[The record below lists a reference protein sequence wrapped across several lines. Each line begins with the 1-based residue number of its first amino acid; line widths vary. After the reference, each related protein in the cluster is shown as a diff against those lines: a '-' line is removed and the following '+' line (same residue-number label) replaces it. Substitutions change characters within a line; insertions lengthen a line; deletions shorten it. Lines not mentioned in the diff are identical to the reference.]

1 MDTLAPIIA
10 LCFLGVFSSAETP
23 QSYCPSPLIQ
33 AEEGRN
39 VSLPCYVDPSV
50 DLSAYTVDWKHT
62 DLNDVVF
69 SWRHGQENHGAQ
81 AASYRS
87 RASIDSGDL
96 SRGNLTLQIFSA
108 RLSDSGHY
116 RCFVPKLKAFCI
128 VHLNVTKE
136 INVRSSTT
144 TSPNLHSTT
153 TTLKPND
160 PDKRL
165 AVLLPVGIVF
175 LLAVVGFC
183 LKKRV
188 KIRQCVGKLTGQK
201 RGVDRSSHVELQ
213 SLENSTMKY
222 DTNKAS

>member
-1 MDTLAPIIA
+1 MDTPAPIIA

-108 RLSDSGHY
+108 RLSDSGRY

-165 AVLLPVGIVF
+165 AVLLPVGIF

-188 KIRQCVGKLTGQK
+188 KIRQCVGKLKGQK

>member
-1 MDTLAPIIA
+1 MLEVLLLNNKLTHFVENSNVIWRLSNYINVAFFP
-10 LCFLGVFSSAETP
+10 SPETP

-108 RLSDSGHY
+108 CLSDSGRY

-128 VHLNVTKE
+128 VHLNGK
-136 INVRSSTT
+136 
-144 TSPNLHSTT
+144 HS
-153 TTLKPND
+153 K
-160 PDKRL
+160 
-165 AVLLPVGIVF
+165 
-175 LLAVVGFC
+175 
-183 LKKRV
+183 
-188 KIRQCVGKLTGQK
+188 
-201 RGVDRSSHVELQ
+201 
-213 SLENSTMKY
+213 
-222 DTNKAS
+222 